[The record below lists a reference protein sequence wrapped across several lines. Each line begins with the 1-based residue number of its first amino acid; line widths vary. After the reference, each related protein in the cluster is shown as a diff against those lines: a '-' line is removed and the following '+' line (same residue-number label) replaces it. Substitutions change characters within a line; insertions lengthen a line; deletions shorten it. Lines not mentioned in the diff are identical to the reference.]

1 MPGAR
6 SPRKRGLL
14 DPRSCEF
21 GAQIAQLRFTLNELN
36 D

>member
-1 MPGAR
+1 MPGAF
-6 SPRKRGLL
+6 SARKRGLP

-21 GAQIAQLRFTLNELN
+21 GAQIAQLRFTLSDLN

>member
-1 MPGAR
+1 MPGTLSR
-6 SPRKRGLL
+6 RKRGLP

-21 GAQIAQLRFTLNELN
+21 GAQIAQLQFTLDDLN